1 MSRVRVRIGSHVR
14 RPLALNPDSEK
25 LPLRNSQPLTP
36 AVVNGHISSVTVQAH
51 QQGDYAPVAGIFF
64 MLAASA
70 VFVGSDSVAKHLSA
84 TFVVAQILWARYTF
98 HLLYLAALTKPRDY
112 RRLIATGAGR
122 LQFVRSASILTSSL
136 CFYVALKYIPLA
148 TAAAISFIWP
158 LVVTAL
164 SVPLL
169 GERVGIRRWLA
180 VFVGLGGALVII
192 RPGFGFFPLGR
203 ADAARY
209 GLLLRALSDLYP

>member
-1 MSRVRVRIGSHVR
+1 M
-14 RPLALNPDSEK
+14 
-25 LPLRNSQPLTP
+25 
-36 AVVNGHISSVTVQAH
+36 TVQAH

-112 RRLIATGAGR
+112 RRLIATGDGR

-169 GERVGIRRWLA
+169 GIGSA
-180 VFVGLGGALVII
+180 FGGGWRFSWVSAAPWSSSG
-192 RPGFGFFPLGR
+192 RGSGFSTGPC
-203 ADAARY
+203 
-209 GLLLRALSDLYP
+209 